1 MSLRPRQTS
10 IAPVPAPQLSFRTSL
25 APQSTS
31 LDYWWPYGPNGVNPT
46 TTDTPVSTSTAEME
60 TADFGDELPTRT
72 TSLISNTVVP
82 SSTSHKSPSS
92 STKIDETINDSPS
105 KETGITGPITS
116 GDDTFNVVTLLPL
129 FIILAVLVI
138 ATLVGW
144 TYGRCINRCRRGGE
158 PDPEG
163 LDIGGKPYEGV
174 SYEHDTIGALRSI
187 GVSWV
192 DASRIHSRSSMG
204 SGGYYPIQEVSV
216 NGEAGASLNCIS
228 DERGARSWFQSLS
241 GRSRSINLPSGERVL
256 NPPSAYWTHVHQWPA
271 GEIQTQDSSSGFHP
285 LPTHMQ
291 SPKTLRMVV
300 ASPTTGSTFPSPI
313 SSVRPTPLLST
324 SRHVSLRRNIA
335 DKVKADDS
343 SKLAMTRGLLD
354 AFRNIDQEGSQC
366 TSLYEDPAELKG
378 GVYTRCVGRR
388 YKSSDIGSNSSAWS
402 PDPERHHE
410 RMHRL
415 RIAAEAPHRVTPVSE
430 FSLDSLGPQ
439 NTKHPLPPAPAVLLS
454 PPLQPHLFF
463 TRTNSDDSGCDAASK
478 NAIAKPNFTRRDSSG
493 NPSRRS
499 NRINVSNDD
508 SFGPR
513 LPPDPTN
520 PRIRK
525 GKVHAHGPI
534 ESAETL
540 PLSPEL
546 RGAAMTKLNK
556 IVRSHW
562 SIRNL
567 DGVPLS
573 PTFYG
578 ALTPLVGHAY
588 SEDEFNQTNIEATL
602 LAKP

>member
-10 IAPVPAPQLSFRTSL
+10 IAPAPQLSFRTSL

-31 LDYWWPYGPNGVNPT
+31 LDYWWPYGPEWSQSYKP
-46 TTDTPVSTSTAEME
+46 
-60 TADFGDELPTRT
+60 LILLT
-72 TSLISNTVVP
+72 TSLSSITVVP

-241 GRSRSINLPSGERVL
+241 GRSRSINLPSGESVL
-256 NPPSAYWTHVHQWPA
+256 NPPSTYWTHVHQWPA

-313 SSVRPTPLLST
+313 SSFRSTPLLSA

-343 SKLAMTRGLLD
+343 SKLAMTGGLY
-354 AFRNIDQEGSQC
+354 AMR
-366 TSLYEDPAELKG
+366 
-378 GVYTRCVGRR
+378 RRR

-499 NRINVSNDD
+499 KRINVSNDD

-525 GKVHAHGPI
+525 GKVRAHGPI
-534 ESAETL
+534 ESTETL